1 MTTVN
6 KKLIQEVESPFH
18 SYLLFSN
25 FSSELVKQAKMFAM
39 LLAFDSKDYAEHPDI
54 NIIDSENINTLGVED
69 IRDVINKDSLSPI
82 EGRYKVVI
90 FPPVKSLTEEAS
102 NALLKTI
109 EEPSSRSIFIILS
122 SGKFWSHAR
131 DDSQNTILSTIK
143 SRCRTIFLESE
154 NEIKFDFSTLDF
166 EKFLDGTYLNLDIEK
181 NLVEK
186 LQEATQDLKEINETE
201 SERIKRYQIFLN
213 TINEF
218 VSNFD
223 ETRNITPNSVLI
235 ESLTYLGRHWHLRSQ
250 NQRVPPELWPDLQ
263 EPHESTLQPIFRR
276 RADAGRQGALC
287 PKCILCHWFV

>member
-1 MTTVN
+1 LTTVN

-186 LQEATQDLKEINETE
+186 LQEATQDLKDINETE

-235 ESLTYLGRHWHLRSQ
+235 ESLTYLGSSLII
-250 NQRVPPELWPDLQ
+250 Q
-263 EPHESTLQPIFRR
+263 ENLDQDYYDF
-276 RADAGRQGALC
+276 
-287 PKCILCHWFV
+287 ILKLETAMQEISSGMRPQIVLSNLTINSGSNE

>member
-6 KKLIQEVESPFH
+6 KKLLQEVESPFH

-39 LLAFDSKDYAEHPDI
+39 LLAFDTKDYVDHPDI
-54 NIIDSENINTLGVED
+54 KIIDSENLNTLGVED

-82 EGRYKVVI
+82 EGKYKVVI

-223 ETRNITPNSVLI
+223 ETRNITSNSVLV
-235 ESLTYLGRHWHLRSQ
+235 ESLTYLGSSLIT
-250 NQRVPPELWPDLQ
+250 Q
-263 EPHESTLQPIFRR
+263 ENLDQDYYDF
-276 RADAGRQGALC
+276 
-287 PKCILCHWFV
+287 ILKLETAMQEISSGMRPQIVLSNLTINSGSNE

>member
-6 KKLIQEVESPFH
+6 KKLTQEVESPFH

-166 EKFLDGTYLNLDIEK
+166 EKFLDGTYLNLDMEK
-181 NLVEK
+181 NLVQK

-201 SERIKRYQIFLN
+201 SERIKRFQIFLN
-213 TINEF
+213 RINEF

-223 ETRNITPNSVLI
+223 ETRNITSNSVLI
-235 ESLTYLGRHWHLRSQ
+235 ESLTYLGSSLIT
-250 NQRVPPELWPDLQ
+250 Q
-263 EPHESTLQPIFRR
+263 ENLDQDYYDF
-276 RADAGRQGALC
+276 
-287 PKCILCHWFV
+287 ILKLEIAMQEISSGMRPQIVLSNLTINSGSNE

>member
-39 LLAFDSKDYAEHPDI
+39 LLAFDTKDYVDHPDI
-54 NIIDSENINTLGVED
+54 KIIDSENLNTLGVED

-82 EGRYKVVI
+82 EGKYKVVI

-186 LQEATQDLKEINETE
+186 LQEVTQDLKEINETE

-223 ETRNITPNSVLI
+223 ETRNITLNSVLI
-235 ESLTYLGRHWHLRSQ
+235 ESLTYLGSSLIT
-250 NQRVPPELWPDLQ
+250 Q
-263 EPHESTLQPIFRR
+263 ENLDQDYYDF
-276 RADAGRQGALC
+276 
-287 PKCILCHWFV
+287 ILKLETAMQEISSGMRPQIVLSNLTINSGSNE

>member
-6 KKLIQEVESPFH
+6 KKLTQEVESPFH

-39 LLAFDSKDYAEHPDI
+39 LLAFDTKDYVDHPDI
-54 NIIDSENINTLGVED
+54 KIIDSENLNTLGVED

-82 EGRYKVVI
+82 EGKYKVVI

-186 LQEATQDLKEINETE
+186 LQEVTQDLKDINETE

-223 ETRNITPNSVLI
+223 ETRNITSNSVLI
-235 ESLTYLGRHWHLRSQ
+235 ESLTYLGSSLIT
-250 NQRVPPELWPDLQ
+250 Q
-263 EPHESTLQPIFRR
+263 ENLDQDYYDF
-276 RADAGRQGALC
+276 
-287 PKCILCHWFV
+287 ILKLETAMQEISSGMRPQIVLSNLTINSGSNE

>member
-1 MTTVN
+1 LTTVN
-6 KKLIQEVESPFH
+6 KKLTQEVESPFH

-39 LLAFDSKDYAEHPDI
+39 LLAFDTKDYVDHPDI
-54 NIIDSENINTLGVED
+54 KIIDSENLNTLGVED

-82 EGRYKVVI
+82 EGKYKVVI

-166 EKFLDGTYLNLDIEK
+166 EKFLDSTYLNLDIEK

-186 LQEATQDLKEINETE
+186 LQDATQDLKEINETE

-223 ETRNITPNSVLI
+223 ETRNITSNSVLI
-235 ESLTYLGRHWHLRSQ
+235 ESLTYLGSSLII
-250 NQRVPPELWPDLQ
+250 Q
-263 EPHESTLQPIFRR
+263 ENLDQDYYDF
-276 RADAGRQGALC
+276 
-287 PKCILCHWFV
+287 ILKLETAMQEISSGMRPQIVLSNLTINSGSNE

>member
-6 KKLIQEVESPFH
+6 KKLTQEVESPFH

-39 LLAFDSKDYAEHPDI
+39 LLAFDTKDYADHPDI
-54 NIIDSENINTLGVED
+54 KIIDSENLNTLGVED

-82 EGRYKVVI
+82 EGKYKVVI

-154 NEIKFDFSTLDF
+154 NEIKFDFSILDF
-166 EKFLDGTYLNLDIEK
+166 EKFLFSTYLNLDIEK
-181 NLVEK
+181 NLIVK
-186 LQEATQDLKEINETE
+186 LKEATQSLLEIYATE
-201 SERIKRYQIFLN
+201 SEKTKQYQIL
-213 TINEF
+213 INAVNEL
-218 VSNFD
+218 VTNFD
-223 ETRNITPNSVLI
+223 ESKNITPNSLLI
-235 ESLTYLGRHWHLRSQ
+235 ESLTYLGSSLIIQ
-250 NQRVPPELWPDLQ
+250 ENLNQDY
-263 EPHESTLQPIFRR
+263 F
-276 RADAGRQGALC
+276 DF
-287 PKCILCHWFV
+287 ILKLETAMKEISSGMRPQIVLSNLTISSYSNG

>member
-1 MTTVN
+1 LTTVN
-6 KKLIQEVESPFH
+6 KKLIQEVKSPFH

-223 ETRNITPNSVLI
+223 ETRNITSNSVLI
-235 ESLTYLGRHWHLRSQ
+235 ESLTYLGSSLITQ
-250 NQRVPPELWPDLQ
+250 ENLDQRYYDFILKLEIAMQ
-263 EPHESTLQPIFRR
+263 EISSGMRPQIVLSNLTINSGLNE
-276 RADAGRQGALC
+276 
-287 PKCILCHWFV
+287 

>member
-39 LLAFDSKDYAEHPDI
+39 LLAFDTKDYVDHPDI
-54 NIIDSENINTLGVED
+54 KIIDSENLNTLGVED

-82 EGRYKVVI
+82 EGKYKVVI

-186 LQEATQDLKEINETE
+186 LQEVTQDLKEINETE

-235 ESLTYLGRHWHLRSQ
+235 ESLTYLGSSLIT
-250 NQRVPPELWPDLQ
+250 Q
-263 EPHESTLQPIFRR
+263 ENLDQDYYDF
-276 RADAGRQGALC
+276 
-287 PKCILCHWFV
+287 ILKLETAMQEISSGMRPQIVLSNLTINSGSNE

>member
-6 KKLIQEVESPFH
+6 KKLLQEVESPFH

-39 LLAFDSKDYAEHPDI
+39 LLAFDLKDYAEHPDI
-54 NIIDSENINTLGVED
+54 KIIDSENLNTLGVED

-166 EKFLDGTYLNLDIEK
+166 GKFLDGTYLNLDIEK

-186 LQEATQDLKEINETE
+186 LQKATQDLREINETE

-235 ESLTYLGRHWHLRSQ
+235 ESLTYLGSALIIKENLDQ
-250 NQRVPPELWPDLQ
+250 DYFDFILKLETAMQ
-263 EPHESTLQPIFRR
+263 EISSGMRPQIVFSNLAINSGSNE
-276 RADAGRQGALC
+276 
-287 PKCILCHWFV
+287 

>member
-6 KKLIQEVESPFH
+6 KKLTQEVESPFH

-166 EKFLDGTYLNLDIEK
+166 EKFLDGTYLNLDMEK
-181 NLVEK
+181 NLVQK

-213 TINEF
+213 RINEF

-223 ETRNITPNSVLI
+223 ETRNITSNSVLI
-235 ESLTYLGRHWHLRSQ
+235 ESLTYLGSSLITQ
-250 NQRVPPELWPDLQ
+250 ENLNQDYYDFILKLEIAMQ
-263 EPHESTLQPIFRR
+263 EISSGMRPQIVLSNLTINSGSNE
-276 RADAGRQGALC
+276 
-287 PKCILCHWFV
+287 

>member
-1 MTTVN
+1 LTTVN

-223 ETRNITPNSVLI
+223 ETRNITSNSVLI
-235 ESLTYLGRHWHLRSQ
+235 ESLTYLGSSLIT
-250 NQRVPPELWPDLQ
+250 Q
-263 EPHESTLQPIFRR
+263 ENLDQDYYDF
-276 RADAGRQGALC
+276 
-287 PKCILCHWFV
+287 ILKLEIAMQEISSGMRPQIVLSNLTINSGSNE

>member
-25 FSSELVKQAKMFAM
+25 FSSELLKQSKMFAM
-39 LLAFDSKDYAEHPDI
+39 LLAFDSKDYTEHPDI
-54 NIIDSENINTLGVED
+54 KVIDSENLNTLGVED

-82 EGRYKVVI
+82 EGKYKVVI

-186 LQEATQDLKEINETE
+186 LQEVTQDLKDINETE

-235 ESLTYLGRHWHLRSQ
+235 ESLSYLGSSLII
-250 NQRVPPELWPDLQ
+250 Q
-263 EPHESTLQPIFRR
+263 ENLDQ
-276 RADAGRQGALC
+276 DYYD
-287 PKCILCHWFV
+287 FVLKLETAMQEISSGMRPQIVLSNLTINSGSNE

>member
-39 LLAFDSKDYAEHPDI
+39 LLAFDTKDYVDHPDI
-54 NIIDSENINTLGVED
+54 KIIDSENLNTLGVED

-82 EGRYKVVI
+82 EGKYKVVI

-186 LQEATQDLKEINETE
+186 LQEVTQDLKDINETE

-223 ETRNITPNSVLI
+223 ETRNITSNSVLI
-235 ESLTYLGRHWHLRSQ
+235 ESLTYLGSSLII
-250 NQRVPPELWPDLQ
+250 Q
-263 EPHESTLQPIFRR
+263 ENLDQDYYDF
-276 RADAGRQGALC
+276 
-287 PKCILCHWFV
+287 ILKLETAMQEISSGMRPQIVLSNLTINSGSNE

>member
-6 KKLIQEVESPFH
+6 KKLLQEVESPFH

-39 LLAFDSKDYAEHPDI
+39 LLAFDTKDYVDHPDI
-54 NIIDSENINTLGVED
+54 KIIDSENLNTLGVED

-82 EGRYKVVI
+82 EGKYKVVI

-186 LQEATQDLKEINETE
+186 LQEVTQDLKDINETE

-223 ETRNITPNSVLI
+223 ETRNITSNSVLV
-235 ESLTYLGRHWHLRSQ
+235 ESLTYLGSSLIT
-250 NQRVPPELWPDLQ
+250 Q
-263 EPHESTLQPIFRR
+263 ENLDQDYYDF
-276 RADAGRQGALC
+276 
-287 PKCILCHWFV
+287 ILKLETAMQEISSGMRPQIVLSNLTINSGSNE

>member
-6 KKLIQEVESPFH
+6 KKLTQEVESPFH

-39 LLAFDSKDYAEHPDI
+39 LLAFDTKDYAEHPDI

-166 EKFLDGTYLNLDIEK
+166 EKFLDGTYLNLNIEK
-181 NLVEK
+181 IFVEK
-186 LQEATQDLKEINETE
+186 LQDATQDLKEINETQ
-201 SERIKRYQIFLN
+201 SERIKRNQIFLN

-223 ETRNITPNSVLI
+223 ETRNITQNSVLI
-235 ESLTYLGRHWHLRSQ
+235 ESLTYLGSSLII
-250 NQRVPPELWPDLQ
+250 Q
-263 EPHESTLQPIFRR
+263 ENLDQDYF
-276 RADAGRQGALC
+276 DF
-287 PKCILCHWFV
+287 ILKLETAMQEISSGMRPQIVLSNLTINSGTNE

>member
-6 KKLIQEVESPFH
+6 KKLTQEVESPFH

-25 FSSELVKQAKMFAM
+25 FSSELFKQAKMFAM
-39 LLAFDSKDYAEHPDI
+39 LLAFDSKDYTEHPDI
-54 NIIDSENINTLGVED
+54 KIIDSENLNTLGVED
-69 IRDVINKDSLSPI
+69 IRDVIVKDSLSPI

-90 FPPVKSLTEEAS
+90 FPPIKSLTEEAS

-166 EKFLDGTYLNLDIEK
+166 EKFLDGTYLNLDIGK

-186 LQEATQDLKEINETE
+186 LHEATQDLKEINETE

-235 ESLTYLGRHWHLRSQ
+235 ESLSYLGSSLII
-250 NQRVPPELWPDLQ
+250 Q
-263 EPHESTLQPIFRR
+263 ENLDQDYYDF
-276 RADAGRQGALC
+276 
-287 PKCILCHWFV
+287 ILKLETAMQEISSGMRPQIVLSNLTINSGSNE

>member
-6 KKLIQEVESPFH
+6 KKLTQEVESPFH

-166 EKFLDGTYLNLDIEK
+166 EKFLDGTYLNLDMEK
-181 NLVEK
+181 NLVQK

-218 VSNFD
+218 ISNFD
-223 ETRNITPNSVLI
+223 ETRNITSNSVLI
-235 ESLTYLGRHWHLRSQ
+235 ESLTYLGSSLITQ
-250 NQRVPPELWPDLQ
+250 ENLNQDYYDFILKLEIAMQ
-263 EPHESTLQPIFRR
+263 EISSGMRPQIVLSNLTINSGSNE
-276 RADAGRQGALC
+276 
-287 PKCILCHWFV
+287 

>member
-6 KKLIQEVESPFH
+6 KKLTQEVESPFH

-39 LLAFDSKDYAEHPDI
+39 LLAFDSTDYAEHPDI
-54 NIIDSENINTLGVED
+54 KIIDSENLNTLGVED

-82 EGRYKVVI
+82 EGKYKVVI

-186 LQEATQDLKEINETE
+186 LQEVTQDLKDINETE

-235 ESLTYLGRHWHLRSQ
+235 ESLSYLGSSLII
-250 NQRVPPELWPDLQ
+250 Q
-263 EPHESTLQPIFRR
+263 ENLDQDYYDF
-276 RADAGRQGALC
+276 
-287 PKCILCHWFV
+287 ILKLETAMQEISSGMRPQIVLSNLIINSGSNE

>member
-1 MTTVN
+1 MKELN
-6 KKLIQEVESPFH
+6 HKLLNEASSPFH
-18 SYLLFSN
+18 AYLLLSN
-25 FSSELVKQAKMFAM
+25 SSKYVLEQALQFASM
-39 LLAFDSKDYAEHPDI
+39 TSLSQESTLDHPDVR
-54 NIIDSENINTLGVED
+54 IIESENINTIGIENV
-69 IRDVINKDSLSPI
+69 RDVLNKENLSPI
-82 EGRYKVVI
+82 SGKYKTII
-90 FPPVKSLTEEAS
+90 FPPYKSLTEEAS

-109 EEPSSRSIFIILS
+109 EEPSSRSIFLILS

-131 DDSQNTILSTIK
+131 DDFQNTILSTIK

-223 ETRNITPNSVLI
+223 ETRNITSNSVLV
-235 ESLTYLGRHWHLRSQ
+235 ESLTYLGSSLIT
-250 NQRVPPELWPDLQ
+250 Q
-263 EPHESTLQPIFRR
+263 ENLDQDYYDF
-276 RADAGRQGALC
+276 
-287 PKCILCHWFV
+287 ILKLDTAMQEISSGMRPQIVLSNLTINSGSNE

>member
-39 LLAFDSKDYAEHPDI
+39 LLAFDSKDYSEHPDI
-54 NIIDSENINTLGVED
+54 KIIDSENLNTLGVED

-218 VSNFD
+218 ISNFD
-223 ETRNITPNSVLI
+223 ETRNITSNSVLI
-235 ESLTYLGRHWHLRSQ
+235 ESLTYLGSSLIT
-250 NQRVPPELWPDLQ
+250 Q
-263 EPHESTLQPIFRR
+263 ENL
-276 RADAGRQGALC
+276 DQGYYDF
-287 PKCILCHWFV
+287 ILKLEIAMQEISSGMRPQIVLSNLTINSGSNE

>member
-39 LLAFDSKDYAEHPDI
+39 LLAFDSKDYTEHPDI
-54 NIIDSENINTLGVED
+54 KIIDSENLNTLGVED

-166 EKFLDGTYLNLDIEK
+166 KKFLDGTYLNLEIEE

-186 LQEATQDLKEINETE
+186 LQKVTQDLKEINETE

-213 TINEF
+213 TTNEF
-218 VSNFD
+218 VSNYD
-223 ETRNITPNSVLI
+223 ESSNVTLNSVLI
-235 ESLTYLGRHWHLRSQ
+235 ESLTYLGSSLINQKNLDQ
-250 NQRVPPELWPDLQ
+250 NHYDFILKLETAMQ
-263 EPHESTLQPIFRR
+263 EISSGMRPQIVLSNLTINSGSNE
-276 RADAGRQGALC
+276 
-287 PKCILCHWFV
+287 

>member
-6 KKLIQEVESPFH
+6 KKLLQEVESPFH

-39 LLAFDSKDYAEHPDI
+39 LLAFDSNDYADHPDI
-54 NIIDSENINTLGVED
+54 KIIDSENLNTLGVED

-82 EGRYKVVI
+82 EGKYKVVI

-102 NALLKTI
+102 NTLLKTI

-154 NEIKFDFSTLDF
+154 NEIKFDFSTIDF
-166 EKFLDGTYLNLDIEK
+166 EKFLDGTYLNLDTEK
-181 NLVEK
+181 KLVEK
-186 LQEATQDLKEINETE
+186 LQEATQDLKDINETE

-235 ESLTYLGRHWHLRSQ
+235 ESLSYLGSSLII
-250 NQRVPPELWPDLQ
+250 Q
-263 EPHESTLQPIFRR
+263 ENLDQDYYDF
-276 RADAGRQGALC
+276 
-287 PKCILCHWFV
+287 ILKLETAMQEISSGMRPQIVLSNLTINSGSNE

>member
-39 LLAFDSKDYAEHPDI
+39 LLAFDTKDYVDHPDI
-54 NIIDSENINTLGVED
+54 KIIDSENLNTLGVED

-82 EGRYKVVI
+82 EGKYKVVI

-166 EKFLDGTYLNLDIEK
+166 KKFLDGTYLNLDIEK

-186 LQEATQDLKEINETE
+186 LQEVTQDLKDINETE

-223 ETRNITPNSVLI
+223 ETRNITSNSVLI
-235 ESLTYLGRHWHLRSQ
+235 ESLTYLGSSLIT
-250 NQRVPPELWPDLQ
+250 Q
-263 EPHESTLQPIFRR
+263 ENLDQDYYDF
-276 RADAGRQGALC
+276 
-287 PKCILCHWFV
+287 ILKLETAMQEISSGMRPQIVLSNLTINSGSNE

>member
-223 ETRNITPNSVLI
+223 ETRNITSNSVLI
-235 ESLTYLGRHWHLRSQ
+235 ESLTYLGSSLIT
-250 NQRVPPELWPDLQ
+250 Q
-263 EPHESTLQPIFRR
+263 ENL
-276 RADAGRQGALC
+276 DQGYYDF
-287 PKCILCHWFV
+287 ILKLEIAMQEISSGMRPQIVLSNLTINSGSNE

>member
-90 FPPVKSLTEEAS
+90 FPPIKSLTEEAS

-218 VSNFD
+218 ISNFD
-223 ETRNITPNSVLI
+223 ETRNITSNSVLI
-235 ESLTYLGRHWHLRSQ
+235 ESLTYLGSSLIT
-250 NQRVPPELWPDLQ
+250 Q
-263 EPHESTLQPIFRR
+263 ENLDQDYYDF
-276 RADAGRQGALC
+276 
-287 PKCILCHWFV
+287 ILKLEIAMQEISSGMRPQIVLSNLTINSGSNE

>member
-6 KKLIQEVESPFH
+6 KKLLQEVESPFH

-39 LLAFDSKDYAEHPDI
+39 LLAFDTKDYVDHPDI
-54 NIIDSENINTLGVED
+54 KIIDSENLNTLGVED

-82 EGRYKVVI
+82 EGKYKVVI

-109 EEPSSRSIFIILS
+109 EEPSSRSIFLILS

-131 DDSQNTILSTIK
+131 DDFQNTILSTIK

-223 ETRNITPNSVLI
+223 ETRNITSNSVLV
-235 ESLTYLGRHWHLRSQ
+235 ESLTYLGSSLIT
-250 NQRVPPELWPDLQ
+250 Q
-263 EPHESTLQPIFRR
+263 ENLDQDYYDF
-276 RADAGRQGALC
+276 
-287 PKCILCHWFV
+287 ILKLETAMQEISSGMRPQIVLSNLTINSGSNE

>member
-1 MTTVN
+1 LTTVN
-6 KKLIQEVESPFH
+6 KKLIQEVKSPFH

-223 ETRNITPNSVLI
+223 ETRNITSNSVLI
-235 ESLTYLGRHWHLRSQ
+235 ESLTYLGSSLIT
-250 NQRVPPELWPDLQ
+250 Q
-263 EPHESTLQPIFRR
+263 ENLDQDYYDF
-276 RADAGRQGALC
+276 
-287 PKCILCHWFV
+287 ILKLEIAMQEISSGMRPQIVLSNLTINSGSNE

>member
-1 MTTVN
+1 LTTVN
-6 KKLIQEVESPFH
+6 KKLLQEVESPFH

-39 LLAFDSKDYAEHPDI
+39 LLAFDTKDYTQHPDI
-54 NIIDSENINTLGVED
+54 KIIDSENLNTLGVED

-82 EGRYKVVI
+82 EGKYKVVI
-90 FPPVKSLTEEAS
+90 FPPLKSLTEEAS

-109 EEPSSRSIFIILS
+109 EEPSSRSIFLILS

-166 EKFLDGTYLNLDIEK
+166 KKFLDGTYLNLDIEK

-201 SERIKRYQIFLN
+201 SVRIKRYQIFLN

-223 ETRNITPNSVLI
+223 ETRNITSNSVLI
-235 ESLTYLGRHWHLRSQ
+235 ESLTYLGSSLIT
-250 NQRVPPELWPDLQ
+250 Q
-263 EPHESTLQPIFRR
+263 ENLDQDYYDF
-276 RADAGRQGALC
+276 
-287 PKCILCHWFV
+287 ILKLETAMQEISSGMRPQIVLSNLTINSGSNE

>member
-54 NIIDSENINTLGVED
+54 KVIDSENLNTLGVED

-166 EKFLDGTYLNLDIEK
+166 EKFLDGTY
-181 NLVEK
+181 
-186 LQEATQDLKEINETE
+186 
-201 SERIKRYQIFLN
+201 S
-213 TINEF
+213 
-218 VSNFD
+218 VSY
-223 ETRNITPNSVLI
+223 T
-235 ESLTYLGRHWHLRSQ
+235 HLRA
-250 NQRVPPELWPDLQ
+250 
-263 EPHESTLQPIFRR
+263 HET
-276 RADAGRQGALC
+276 
-287 PKCILCHWFV
+287 

>member
-39 LLAFDSKDYAEHPDI
+39 LLAFDTKDYVDHPDI
-54 NIIDSENINTLGVED
+54 KIIDSENLTTLGVED

-82 EGRYKVVI
+82 EGKYKVVI

-186 LQEATQDLKEINETE
+186 LQEVTKDLKEINETE

-223 ETRNITPNSVLI
+223 ETRNITSNSVLI
-235 ESLTYLGRHWHLRSQ
+235 ESLTYLGSSLII
-250 NQRVPPELWPDLQ
+250 Q
-263 EPHESTLQPIFRR
+263 ENLDQDYYDF
-276 RADAGRQGALC
+276 
-287 PKCILCHWFV
+287 ILKLETAMQEISSGMRPQIVLSNLTINSGSNE

>member
-6 KKLIQEVESPFH
+6 KKLIQEVKSPFH

-218 VSNFD
+218 ISNFD
-223 ETRNITPNSVLI
+223 ETRNITSNSVLI
-235 ESLTYLGRHWHLRSQ
+235 ESLTYLGSSLIT
-250 NQRVPPELWPDLQ
+250 Q
-263 EPHESTLQPIFRR
+263 ENL
-276 RADAGRQGALC
+276 DQGYYDF
-287 PKCILCHWFV
+287 ILKLEIAMQEISSGMRPQIVLSNLTINSGSNE

>member
-186 LQEATQDLKEINETE
+186 LQEATKDLKEINETE

-223 ETRNITPNSVLI
+223 ETRNITSNSVLI
-235 ESLTYLGRHWHLRSQ
+235 ESLTYLGSSLIT
-250 NQRVPPELWPDLQ
+250 Q
-263 EPHESTLQPIFRR
+263 ENLDQDYYDF
-276 RADAGRQGALC
+276 
-287 PKCILCHWFV
+287 ILKLEIAMQEISSGMRPQIVLSNLTINSGSNE

>member
-1 MTTVN
+1 LTTVN
-6 KKLIQEVESPFH
+6 KKLTQEAESPFH

-39 LLAFDSKDYAEHPDI
+39 LLAFDTKDYVDHPDI
-54 NIIDSENINTLGVED
+54 KIIDSENLNTLGVED

-82 EGRYKVVI
+82 EGKYKVVI

-186 LQEATQDLKEINETE
+186 LQEVTQDLKDINETE

-223 ETRNITPNSVLI
+223 ETRNITSNSVLI
-235 ESLTYLGRHWHLRSQ
+235 ESLTYLGSSLII
-250 NQRVPPELWPDLQ
+250 Q
-263 EPHESTLQPIFRR
+263 ENLDQDYYDF
-276 RADAGRQGALC
+276 
-287 PKCILCHWFV
+287 ILKLETAMQEISSGMRPQIVLSNLTINSGSNE

>member
-218 VSNFD
+218 ISNFD
-223 ETRNITPNSVLI
+223 ETRNITSNSVLI
-235 ESLTYLGRHWHLRSQ
+235 ESLTYLGSSLIT
-250 NQRVPPELWPDLQ
+250 Q
-263 EPHESTLQPIFRR
+263 ENLDQDYYDF
-276 RADAGRQGALC
+276 
-287 PKCILCHWFV
+287 ILKLEIAMQEISSGMRPQIVLSNLTINSGSNE

>member
-218 VSNFD
+218 ISNFD
-223 ETRNITPNSVLI
+223 ETRNITSNSVLI
-235 ESLTYLGRHWHLRSQ
+235 ESLTYLGSSLIT
-250 NQRVPPELWPDLQ
+250 Q
-263 EPHESTLQPIFRR
+263 ENL
-276 RADAGRQGALC
+276 DQGYYDF
-287 PKCILCHWFV
+287 ILKLEIAMQEISSGMRPQIVLSNLTINSGSNE

>member
-39 LLAFDSKDYAEHPDI
+39 LLAFDTKDYVDHPDI
-54 NIIDSENINTLGVED
+54 KIIDSENLNTLGVED

-82 EGRYKVVI
+82 EGKYKVVI

-201 SERIKRYQIFLN
+201 SERTKRYQIFLN

-223 ETRNITPNSVLI
+223 ETRNITSNSVLI
-235 ESLTYLGRHWHLRSQ
+235 ESLTYLGSSLITQ
-250 NQRVPPELWPDLQ
+250 ENLNQDYYDFILKLEIAMQ
-263 EPHESTLQPIFRR
+263 EISSGMRPQIVLSNLTINSGSNE
-276 RADAGRQGALC
+276 
-287 PKCILCHWFV
+287 